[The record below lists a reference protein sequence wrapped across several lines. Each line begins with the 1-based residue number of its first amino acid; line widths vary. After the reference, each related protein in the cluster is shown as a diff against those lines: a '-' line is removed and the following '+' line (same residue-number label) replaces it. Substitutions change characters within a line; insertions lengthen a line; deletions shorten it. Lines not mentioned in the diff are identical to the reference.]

1 MYLAIMMVFRNTF
14 MIYDH
19 ENMFMAISLS
29 KIEII
34 GKSVV

>member
-1 MYLAIMMVFRNTF
+1 MYLAIMMIFHNTF
-14 MIYDH
+14 MIRDH
-19 ENMFMAISLS
+19 EDLFIAISLS